1 MVDAFWS
8 FWNFFW
14 DVYYDFNA
22 VIICTKLNAASWF
35 DSKYI
40 KLRVVYI
47 PALWAVEGIRV
58 APNTATQFKW
68 DDKVKLF
75 KSFIWWAMCLW
86 QKNISLVSHL
96 TLQKLLVGDDHG
108 DAHKKDKE
116 RKIAFELSLIL
127 LLFKTFSTLFT
138 KSFVLSAIFRLWW

>member
-14 DVYYDFNA
+14 DLYYDFNA
-22 VIICTKLNAASWF
+22 VIICTKLNGASWF
-35 DSKYI
+35 DSKIYQI
-40 KLRVVYI
+40 ESSTPSNLL
-47 PALWAVEGIRV
+47 AQC

-68 DDKVKLF
+68 NDKVKLF

-116 RKIAFELSLIL
+116 RKIAFEFCLIL

>member
-8 FWNFFW
+8 VWNFVW
-14 DVYYDFNA
+14 DMYYDFNA
-22 VIICTKLNAASWF
+22 VIICTKLNGASWF
-35 DSKYI
+35 DSKIYQI
-40 KLRVVYI
+40 ESSLYPSI
-47 PALWAVEGIRV
+47 IAQC

-68 DDKVKLF
+68 NDKVKLF

-96 TLQKLLVGDDHG
+96 TLQKLLVGGDHG

-116 RKIAFELSLIL
+116 RKIAFEFSLIL

-138 KSFVLSAIFRLWW
+138 KSFVLSAILRLWW

>member
-1 MVDAFWS
+1 MHFDHFGVS
-8 FWNFFW
+8 FET
-14 DVYYDFNA
+14 
-22 VIICTKLNAASWF
+22 CTMILMQLLYAPSSMGLLDLIRKY
-35 DSKYI
+35 YI
-40 KLRVVYI
+40 KPR
-47 PALWAVEGIRV
+47 
-58 APNTATQFKW
+58 NTATQFKW
-68 DDKVKLF
+68 NDKVKLF

-116 RKIAFELSLIL
+116 RKIAFEFYLIL